1 MASSMSF
8 NALKLA
14 PLVVAVLLLTIGAS
28 HAFTKTAARPNSQT
42 SPQQRGISLA
52 PKSANSDVA
61 EEGMVVEEITSVS
74 QFNTI
79 LTGIETYPYPKKS
92 YTQENFKRKMQGLPP
107 LEEEI
112 PEGVKIDQEVILKVG
127 AGFCPACRYVGP
139 RFHKLAAVHGG
150 GGGGGGGGG
159 EEEEEEEEPRSA
171 CAAIPAA
178 AAADDDGCEEMS
190 MREILEGKD
199 CYFPGLIPLCQ
210 AYLDHIGCDRDTRG
224 KVERYLDL
232 IRARGRGELPTAAA
246 WARAF
251 VARHPEY
258 ARDSVVG
265 EGVAYDL
272 LRRCRDVAEGR
283 APAPELLGAAEV
295 KPIYPEGAFEIPL
308 SAARIDR
315 GERCVLIQR
324 YLHRAQERQRRATL
338 EVDELLKA
346 SSPRAA
352 AAAQGHTE
360 MAAAVAAAAAPSP
373 DDAGGVAGPHRCGC
387 CGEEAG
393 CCGCPVAEE
402 EAVPPAVALARM
414 RSISLAATES
424 LMGHDLFPVAPPAAS
439 SDSPSLL
446 PVQPPPG
453 DGRRV

>member
-1 MASSMSF
+1 M
-8 NALKLA
+8 
-14 PLVVAVLLLTIGAS
+14 
-28 HAFTKTAARPNSQT
+28 
-42 SPQQRGISLA
+42 
-52 PKSANSDVA
+52 
-61 EEGMVVEEITSVS
+61 
-74 QFNTI
+74 
-79 LTGIETYPYPKKS
+79 
-92 YTQENFKRKMQGLPP
+92 GL
-107 LEEEI
+107 
-112 PEGVKIDQEVILKVG
+112 LKVG
-127 AGFCPACRYVGP
+127 QPLSWEDAAEYREYVRDHGLEQFLITWDRVKNVFGDQLLYGDEVEYHIVKFDHENRTVKLSLRAPEILKSLQDLEEQTLQRAEGVTWHPEYGRWMVEATP
-139 RFHKLAAVHGG
+139 REPYTGYCADLGRVERNLRLRRRRLLYALAADEAALSLPAFPRMGVV
-150 GGGGGGGGG
+150 G
-159 EEEEEEEEPRSA
+159 EEEEEEEEPHSA

-283 APAPELLGAAEV
+283 AAAPELLGAAEV

-338 EVDELLKA
+338 EVDELLKT

-453 DGRRV
+453 DGRSV